1 MEPQAG
7 GMTMKELR
15 IKQQRAAPAPT
26 TAGDDEINLSEIFS
40 VLRESRGMIAIA
52 TACTLVIGSLYAFL
66 WTPSYRADVLIQVDD
81 DSGTG
86 SINDKLG
93 DLASLFQNKATAD
106 AEIELMRSR
115 MVVGDAVSR
124 LHLDVDA
131 RPHYF
136 PVLGAPYSRFMK
148 GDGLTSVPLG
158 LGGFAW
164 GGERISVSKF
174 DVPAQLYDKKFTLIA
189 RDAERY
195 ELLSPDG
202 DVVLKGH
209 VGEAASGRTDAGA
222 VTLSVSA
229 LLGRPGTRFDLA
241 RASTQETI
249 ADLQKNL
256 KIGEKA
262 KQSGIIGMSLDD
274 KDAETVTRTVNTIA
288 TLYVQRNVDRKSA
301 QAQQMLAFLG
311 EQLPQLRADLDRAEA
326 RYNDFRA
333 KNGAVDLD
341 EQSKLLLQTVVDNR
355 TKIVALQQQR
365 ADFVQRY
372 TTLHPLVTALDAQ
385 IGELQRQSNN
395 YEKQI
400 GGLPSVQQDA
410 VRLLRDVKVSDDLYT
425 NLLNSTQQLRVLKA
439 GQLGNVRTVDYA
451 VVPEKPVAP
460 KKGLAIVLS
469 TLIGLFVGSA
479 LAVGR
484 RMLSRG
490 LETPS
495 EIEAAI
501 EVPVYAII
509 SRSERQ
515 AVLESERRR
524 KTSTVNVLANSAPN
538 DVAIEGLRSLRT
550 ALQFGVL
557 KMRNKVVMI
566 TGPRPG
572 VGKSFVSLNFSA
584 VLAAGGER
592 VLLIDGD
599 MRRGDLNGL
608 LGLSRQPGLSE
619 LLNGAGLDSAIN
631 RDVLPGL
638 DVITGG
644 AIPNRPSELL
654 MSNRLSDLLAELR
667 TRYDYVIIDSPPV
680 LAVTDPGLIGRH
692 VDATLLV
699 VRHGCHTTAELSET
713 SRQLASAGV
722 PLDGALLTDTPA
734 RATSYGAFST
744 YHGREE

>member
-7 GMTMKELR
+7 GMTMKEQR
-15 IKQQRAAPAPT
+15 IKQRRTEPAPVV
-26 TAGDDEINLSEIFS
+26 ASDDEINLSEIFS

-52 TACTLVIGSLYAFL
+52 TACTLAIGSLYAFL

-81 DSGTG
+81 DSGAG

-93 DLASLFQNKATAD
+93 DLASLFQNKASSDT
-106 AEIELMRSR
+106 EIELMRSR

-124 LHLDVDA
+124 LHLDIDA

-136 PVLGAPYSRFMK
+136 PVLGAPYARFMK
-148 GDGLTSVPLG
+148 GDGLTEAPLG

-164 GGERISVSKF
+164 GGERISVLNF
-174 DVPAQLYDKKFTLIA
+174 DVPARLYDKKFTLIA
-189 RDAERY
+189 RDGERY

-202 DVVLKGH
+202 SIVIKGH
-209 VGEAASGRTDAGA
+209 VGVAASGGTDAGP
-222 VTLSVSA
+222 VKLSVSA
-229 LLGRPGTRFDLA
+229 LVARPGTRFDLS

-256 KIGEKA
+256 KIAEKA

-274 KDAETVTRTVNTIA
+274 PDAEAVTRTVNTIA

-301 QAQQMLAFLG
+301 QAQQMLTFLG
-311 EQLPQLRADLDRAEA
+311 DQLPQLRADLDRAEA

-333 KNGAVDLD
+333 RNGAVDLE
-341 EQSKLLLQTVVDNR
+341 EQSKLLLQTVIDNR
-355 TKIVALQQQR
+355 IKVVALQQQR
-365 ADFVQRY
+365 AEFVQRF
-372 TTLHPLVTALDAQ
+372 TTVHPSVIALDAQ
-385 IGELQRQSNN
+385 IGELQRQSSE

-410 VRLLRDVKVSDDLYT
+410 VRLLRDVKVSNDLYT

-460 KKGLAIVLS
+460 KKGLAMVLS
-469 TLIGLFVGSA
+469 ALIGLFAGSA

-501 EVPVYAII
+501 DVPVYAII

-515 AVLESERRR
+515 AALESARRR
-524 KTSTVNVLANSAPN
+524 KASTASVLAYSAPN

-557 KMRNKVVMI
+557 KMRNKVVMV

-599 MRRGDLNGL
+599 MRRGDLDGM

-619 LLNGAGLDSAIN
+619 LLNGADLDSAIK
-631 RDVLPGL
+631 RDILPGL

-644 AIPNRPSELL
+644 AMPNRPSELL
-654 MSNRLSDLLAELR
+654 MSDHLSDALTELR
-667 TRYDYVIIDSPPV
+667 KRYDYVIIDSPPV
-680 LAVTDPGLIGRH
+680 LAVTDPGLIGRQ

-699 VRHGCHTTAELSET
+699 VRHGCHTGAELSET
-713 SRQLASAGV
+713 MRQLASAGV

-734 RATSYGAFST
+734 RGISYGAFST
-744 YHGREE
+744 YHGRDE